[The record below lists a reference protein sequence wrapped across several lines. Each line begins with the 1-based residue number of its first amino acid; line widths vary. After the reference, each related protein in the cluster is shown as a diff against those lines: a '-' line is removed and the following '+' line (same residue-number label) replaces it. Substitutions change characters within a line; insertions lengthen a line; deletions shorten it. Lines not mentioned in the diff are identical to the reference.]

1 MSKVYATP
9 GVYIEEKSAFPNSAV
24 PVATAVPAFIGYTE
38 KAILNKKDITNVPTR
53 ISSFGEYQLYFGGGP
68 TSTYSVD
75 PDPNPNKIY
84 ALKPKDGRF
93 LLFNCMKMFFA
104 NGGSDCYIVS
114 IGNYTSKI
122 NPDHFDN
129 ELPPEE
135 EGGEQRVIG
144 IKALLKEAEPTMLVI
159 PDAVLLE
166 QADCYALQQKMLL
179 HCGVDM
185 RNRVTILDIYNGYKK
200 RTPDPSDVV
209 TSFRE
214 GVGSNH
220 LQWGTAYYPWVHT
233 TVTSAESLDFT
244 NIDKESND
252 NLISILS
259 ADVES
264 AVKGGI
270 LEAKRGNAML
280 EAFEKIRLYNS
291 PTLST
296 TDAATAVGTA
306 GAGDVAGT
314 GAVAAVSAA
323 AEEED
328 TAAKNLK
335 AAKTPSDIADKKK
348 ELEEKKAA
356 HSMAKVKFEI
366 ANAAVLV
373 AAKVDADKAF
383 DDKKEEIKIKNQRLL
398 EQSDPKNVPLTET
411 EVAALKKV
419 IEDLRK
425 ELPALEKA
433 VKEAADAPA
442 KEAAQKILDAK
453 NEAIAKE
460 EIKVPVTKENIETLK
475 KELPALEKAVIDA
488 GDAPAKEAAQK
499 ILDAKKAEIAAKEA
513 RVPITQD
520 DINTLKGGLS
530 ALETTAKAAAK
541 EVEKV
546 INDAEIK
553 THHQTL
559 LAVSPLYKSIMA
571 SLREQINLLPPSA
584 GMAGVYSM
592 VDNSVGV
599 FQSPAN
605 VSMGTVI
612 RPAVNLTND
621 EQEDLNMPLSG
632 KAVNAIRTFPG
643 KGVLVWGAR
652 TLDGN
657 SQDWRYVSVRRTVI
671 FIEQSIKYAAE
682 PYVFAP
688 NTATTW
694 SNMKAMLTNFLINIW
709 QQGALAGATPE
720 DAFSINIGLGETM
733 TPVDI
738 LDGLLRITVKIAVT
752 RPAEF
757 IVITFEQQ
765 MQKS

>member
-1 MSKVYATP
+1 MSKIYATP

-68 TSTYSVD
+68 TSTYFLD
-75 PDPNPNKIY
+75 KDPNPNKIY
-84 ALKPKDGRF
+84 ALKPNEGRF

-114 IGNYTSKI
+114 IGDYKSTI

-129 ELPPEE
+129 ELPATADE
-135 EGGEQRVIG
+135 EGKLIG
-144 IKALLKEAEPTMLVI
+144 IRALLKEAEPTMLVI
-159 PDAVLLE
+159 PDAVLLPKD
-166 QADCYALQQKMLL
+166 DCYSLQQKMLL
-179 HCGVDM
+179 HCGMDM
-185 RNRVTILDIYNGYKK
+185 RNRVAILDIYEGFKK
-200 RTPDPSDVV
+200 RTPDDSDVV

-214 GVGSNH
+214 NIGSNH
-220 LQWGTAYYPWVHT
+220 LQWGTVYYPWVHT
-233 TVTSAESLDFT
+233 TITSAESLDFT

-259 ADVES
+259 AEVNAAIKE
-264 AVKGGI
+264 GI
-270 LEAKRGNAML
+270 LEFKRGNAML
-280 EAFEKIRLYNS
+280 EAFENIRKYNS
-291 PTLST
+291 KPLST
-296 TDAATAVGTA
+296 TEASRIKGETANAVNGAAGEEI
-306 GAGDVAGT
+306 
-314 GAVAAVSAA
+314 SAA
-323 AEEED
+323 AQL
-328 TAAKNLK
+328 T
-335 AAKTPSDIADKKK
+335 AAKTPEEIKEKKK

-356 HSMAKVKFEI
+356 HSMAKVKDDI
-366 ANAAVLV
+366 AKVAGLV
-373 AAKVDADKAF
+373 AAKAEAEGALKDAIDSLKEKKETLEDQTKNKTAPRTAAAAGTLIGDIKKLIEALVPLVKAEETAKAADPVVPANVKSTGDEVIKQKGKITEKAKEGPVASADIEALITLVTNAAATPKPPDADKNVTA
-383 DDKKEEIKIKNQRLL
+383 KVTELTEKATIVLVTQEEIDELQNGIPAK
-398 EQSDPKNVPLTET
+398 ET
-411 EVAALKKV
+411 
-419 IEDLRK
+419 
-425 ELPALEKA
+425 A
-433 VKEAADAPA
+433 VKEAV
-442 KEAAQKILDAK
+442 K
-453 NEAIAKE
+453 NF
-460 EIKVPVTKENIETLK
+460 
-475 KELPALEKAVIDA
+475 
-488 GDAPAKEAAQK
+488 
-499 ILDAKKAEIAAKEA
+499 
-513 RVPITQD
+513 
-520 DINTLKGGLS
+520 
-530 ALETTAKAAAK
+530 
-541 EVEKV
+541 EKV
-546 INDAEIK
+546 IKDGEIK

-592 VDNSVGV
+592 VDNTVGV

-694 SNMKAMLTNFLINIW
+694 SNMKAMLTNFLTNIW

-738 LDGLLRITVKIAVT
+738 LDGILRITIKIAVT

>member
-68 TSTYSVD
+68 TSTYSLD

-93 LLFNCMKMFFA
+93 LLFNCLKMFFA

-114 IGNYTSKI
+114 IGDYESTIS
-122 NPDHFDN
+122 PDHFDN

-144 IKALLKEAEPTMLVI
+144 IRALLKEAEPTMLVI

-166 QADCYALQQKMLL
+166 QADCYSLQQKMLL

-185 RNRVTILDIYNGYKK
+185 RNRVAILDIYNGFKK
-200 RTPDPSDVV
+200 RTPDSSDVV

-233 TVTSAESLDFT
+233 TITSAESLDFT

-252 NLISILS
+252 NLINILS
-259 ADVES
+259 ADVE
-264 AVKGGI
+264 AAIKGGI
-270 LEAKRGNAML
+270 LEAKRGSAML
-280 EAFEKIRLYNS
+280 EAFAKIRLYNS
-291 PTLST
+291 PILST
-296 TDAATAVGTA
+296 TDAEAAKRTTE
-306 GAGDVAGT
+306 GDVNIAKGQED
-314 GAVAAVSAA
+314 AA
-323 AEEED
+323 ASAL
-328 TAAKNLK
+328 TT
-335 AAKTPSDIADKKK
+335 AKTPSDIADKKK

-356 HSMAKVKFEI
+356 HSMAKVKDEI
-366 ANAAVLV
+366 AAVAVLV
-373 AAKVDADKAF
+373 AKKAEAEQAF
-383 DDKKEEIKIKNQRLL
+383 DAKKEEISNKTQILREQTEKKITTGRDAAAAGALIGEIKTLIEAL
-398 EQSDPKNVPLTET
+398 VPLVKTET
-411 EVAALKKV
+411 EAKVADPKVEATITAASDAVKAQEKSIKDKAQTVPLSPADIDELIALVTSAAATAPPPNAANDVTAKV
-419 IEDLRK
+419 K
-425 ELPALEKA
+425 ALTEKA
-433 VKEAADAPA
+433 TIVLV
-442 KEAAQKILDAK
+442 AQ
-453 NEAIAKE
+453 E
-460 EIKVPVTKENIETLK
+460 
-475 KELPALEKAVIDA
+475 
-488 GDAPAKEAAQK
+488 
-499 ILDAKKAEIAAKEA
+499 
-513 RVPITQD
+513 
-520 DINTLKGGLS
+520 DINTLKS
-530 ALETTAKAAAK
+530 ALPELEAAAKAAAK
-541 EVEKV
+541 ALENI
-546 INDAEIK
+546 INDGEIK

-621 EQEDLNMPLSG
+621 EQEDLNMPLNG

-694 SNMKAMLTNFLINIW
+694 SNMKAMLTNFLVNVW

-738 LDGLLRITVKIAVT
+738 LDGMLRITVKIAVT